1 MSEEIQYRV
10 LKIVEANPEI
20 TQRELADELGV
31 SLGKANY
38 CIKALVDKGWVK
50 MQNFSQSK
58 NKFGYVYL
66 LTPRG
71 ISQKTALTAR
81 FLKHKMQEYEN
92 LKAEIKVLKKEMKS
106 KSQK

>member
-66 LTPRG
+66 LTPKG
-71 ISQKTALTAR
+71 LKEKSALTAR
-81 FLKHKMQEYEN
+81 FLKSKIEEYEE
-92 LKAEIKVLKKEMKS
+92 LKNVIKALKKEIR
-106 KSQK
+106 